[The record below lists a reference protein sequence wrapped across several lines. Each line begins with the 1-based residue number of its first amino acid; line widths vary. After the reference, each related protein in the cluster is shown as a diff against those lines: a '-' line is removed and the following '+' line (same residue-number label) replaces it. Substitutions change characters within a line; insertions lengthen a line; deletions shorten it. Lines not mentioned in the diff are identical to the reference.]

1 MKDTPPAA
9 APAESGRPHLV
20 RRLYDW
26 TISWADRPEGA
37 WALFFIAVIESSVF
51 PVPPDVL
58 LMALCVGAV
67 KKSFRFALICSVG
80 SVLGGMIGY
89 GIGFWGYELVGRP
102 IVEFYQGQEVM
113 EKVRALYDQHGFL
126 GILIAAITPIPY
138 KVFTIASGLF
148 EYSFV
153 SFVLASVIGRSFRF
167 FAVAAILYK
176 FGPPV
181 KALIE
186 RYFDWFAWAFMA
198 LLILGFV
205 VLKYV
210 RH

>member
-9 APAESGRPHLV
+9 TPAASGRPHLV

-26 TISWADRPEGA
+26 TISWAHRPEGA

-67 KKSFRFALICSVG
+67 KKSFRFALVCSVG

-102 IVEFYQGQEVM
+102 IVDFYQGQEVM

-148 EYSFV
+148 EYNFV

>member
-1 MKDTPPAA
+1 
-9 APAESGRPHLV
+9 
-20 RRLYDW
+20 
-26 TISWADRPEGA
+26 
-37 WALFFIAVIESSVF
+37 
-51 PVPPDVL
+51 
-58 LMALCVGAV
+58 MALCVGAV